1 MNGRCL
7 AVSLL
12 ALESKG
18 SDSDSLSWG
27 RRLDCCDSR
36 TDVRTRRIE
45 DVHDASRSQDAAV
58 AFYGDRGV
66 SCSPDRAIAGRLL
79 D

>member
-18 SDSDSLSWG
+18 SDSDLLSWG

-45 DVHDASRSQDAAV
+45 MSTTLQGLKTQLLPSMGIEGCLVHLT
-58 AFYGDRGV
+58 G
-66 SCSPDRAIAGRLL
+66 P
-79 D
+79 